1 MKTTIALLVLSVAFS
16 TPTSAD
22 TPDIQLEAN
31 NLPEKAVNPR
41 VVSSGSRSQPS
52 LEEMLANIPDEERR
66 DMIRRG
72 IEGNRRELR
81 EAEAQRLLEEYEHDG
96 ISQRVGRPRVMVLSP
111 EGQSRHDQQ
120 LSELSALG
128 YLLENSSSPL

>member
-1 MKTTIALLVLSVAFS
+1 
-16 TPTSAD
+16 
-22 TPDIQLEAN
+22 
-31 NLPEKAVNPR
+31 
-41 VVSSGSRSQPS
+41 
-52 LEEMLANIPDEERR
+52 MLANIPDEERR

-120 LSELSALG
+120 LSE
-128 YLLENSSSPL
+128 